1 MKNRL
6 FTSAAVAATLAFG
19 MAMAGAALAHD
30 PNPAPS
36 GLEGLFD
43 GWAADGAAAD
53 QAGPQY
59 GTYGFDETG
68 IDPKAKPGDS
78 FFDYANGAWYA
89 RTEIPADR
97 SSYGMATAIYDR
109 TQEQLRALIDNAG
122 KAHGSPDSDAGKIGG
137 LYNAFM
143 DEARIEQLD
152 AKPIQGELNRIRAI
166 KNKAGMAVFM
176 GKSEGGDF
184 GSSFFGNGVGIDAKN
199 SERYTIY
206 AGQGGL
212 GLPDRDFYLSDAFKD
227 KKAAYRAYIAKML
240 GMINWPNA
248 EKRAD
253 DILALET
260 AIAEASWSRAE
271 SRDRDKT
278 YNPTTFVALQ
288 KQAPGFAW
296 IAWAKASGL
305 PANGQVVVAQKT
317 AFPKIAKI
325 YARTPLATLRA
336 WEAFRVVDESSAF
349 LSKRFVDAHFD
360 FRSKTLS
367 GQKEDRPRWKRGV
380 ALVDGTLGE
389 MVGKQYVTEYF
400 PPASKASM
408 IDLVAQLRTA
418 LHGRIEHLAWMSP
431 ETKAKALLKLDKFGV
446 KIGYPNKWRDYS
458 ALKIDPNDL
467 IGDVRRSGEF
477 ERAYELSHL
486 GKPVDKEEWGM
497 TPQTVNA
504 YYNPSRNEIVF
515 PAAILQAPFFDP
527 KADMAIN
534 FGGIGGVIGH
544 EMTHGF
550 DDQGRKSDG
559 DGNLTDWW
567 TKADADKFK
576 VEAGKYG
583 AQYDTYD
590 VGGGVH
596 VKGAQTMG
604 ENIADMGGILLGLD
618 AYHASLKGQP
628 APVIDGFTGDQRVF
642 FGWAQVWRS
651 KAQPD
656 ALKQQATS
664 DVHSPA
670 RFRVDGP
677 VRNIDAWYDAFG
689 VKPGDKLYLAPEDR
703 ARIW

>member
-6 FTSAAVAATLAFG
+6 FTSAALAVTLAFG
-19 MAMAGAALAHD
+19 MGAAGVTLAHE
-30 PNPAPS
+30 PSQAPTDQ
-36 GLEGLFD
+36 ENLFD
-43 GWAADGAAAD
+43 GIADAAAAD
-53 QAGPQY
+53 HAGPQY
-59 GTYGFDETG
+59 GTWGFDETG

-89 RTEIPADR
+89 RTEIPADK
-97 SSYGMATAIYDR
+97 SSYGMGTAVFDR
-109 TQEQLRALIDNAG
+109 TQEQLRTLIDNAG
-122 KAHGSPDSDAGKIGG
+122 KAHGAPDSDAGKIGG

-143 DEARIEQLD
+143 DEARLEQLD
-152 AKPIQGELNRIRAI
+152 AKPIQPELDRIRAA
-166 KNKAGMAVFM
+166 KSKTDMAVIM
-176 GKSEGGDF
+176 GHALGGF
-184 GSSFFGNGVGIDAKN
+184 GGSIFFNGVSIDAKD
-199 SERYTIY
+199 SEHYAIY
-206 AGQGGL
+206 AAQSGL
-212 GLPDRDFYLSDAFKD
+212 GLPDRDYYLSDAFKD
-227 KKAAYRAYIAKML
+227 KKAAYRAYMAKML
-240 GMINWPNA
+240 GMIGWPEA
-248 EKRAD
+248 DKRAD
-253 DILALET
+253 DILAMET
-260 AIAEASWSRAE
+260 AIAQASWSRAE

-278 YNPTTFVALQ
+278 YNPTTFVALE
-288 KQAPGFAW
+288 KDAPGFAW
-296 IAWAKASGL
+296 TAWAEASGL
-305 PANGQVVVAQKT
+305 PGDGRVIVAQNT
-317 AFPKIAKI
+317 AFPKIAQI
-325 YARTPLATLRA
+325 FADTPLETLQA
-336 WEAFRVVDESSAF
+336 WEAFRIVDETAPS
-349 LSKRFVDAHFD
+349 LSKRFVDAQFD
-360 FRSKTLS
+360 FRGKTMS
-367 GQKEDRPRWKRGV
+367 GQQENRPRWKRGV
-380 ALVDGTLGE
+380 SLVDGSLGE
-389 MVGKQYVTEYF
+389 MVGKEYVAAYF
-400 PPASKASM
+400 PPASKAAM

-418 LHGRIEHLAWMSP
+418 LHARIEHLAWMSP
-431 ETKAKALLKLDKFGV
+431 ETKAKAEQKLDQFGV

-458 ALKIDPNDL
+458 ALKIDAGDL
-467 IGDVRRSGEF
+467 IGDERRSDAF
-477 ERAYELSHL
+477 EHAYDLSHL

-559 DGNLTDWW
+559 NGNLTDWW
-567 TKADADKFK
+567 TKADADRFK
-576 VEAGKYG
+576 VEAAKYG

-590 VGGGVH
+590 VGDGVH

-618 AYHASLKGQP
+618 AYHASLHGQP

-651 KAQPD
+651 KARLD
-656 ALKQQATS
+656 ALKAQATS

-677 VRNIDAWYDAFG
+677 VRNIDAWYAAFG